1 MNDDCARLREQIE
14 KESNRLEKFSLLL
27 NNRELDNEGENTYEK
42 RLIRDNVTI
51 LRSSNEILRRDL
63 QETLNNIL
71 LSNIFL
77 GEPIKYDKDVI

>member
-1 MNDDCARLREQIE
+1 LNDDCARLREQIE

-63 QETLNNIL
+63 LVRNI
-71 LSNIFL
+71 
-77 GEPIKYDKDVI
+77 K